1 MNHLPQDELL
11 SAYLDGELTAEEQA
25 EAERLL
31 AASPAARQLLDEL
44 WAVSATLQ
52 SLPQMKVGEDLSQQ
66 VLRVAERRMLTEG
79 EPADAAPAPLSRTL
93 LRRFINRRS
102 MVWLGLTAAI
112 AAMIVIHEQHQKAA
126 PADKNHKEVALV
138 RGERDKAATI
148 VAHDSFRQAT
158 IQAAP
163 GATVVSASDG
173 REAKELAVKKRAGKA
188 PRQLQELAMT
198 PKAKGDSQLGAGAD
212 FTASPPS
219 EQPPA
224 RDTSAMPA
232 KAIPP
237 SATPLATTPPPLPR
251 YLGKMAAAVGKA
263 APAGKA
269 ASAGGK
275 SGPTDSPNWYDGD
288 GAAAIGPDVLLVFCD
303 VSPDATKEKAFD
315 KVLAQNGFVSR
326 ERVELKDENQ
336 KWGDHY
342 GYVGSAK
349 ADGQATLQQHFVAGN
364 IVRRKAVPGKVELVY
379 VEATPEQ
386 VKATLAGLA
395 AQPKL
400 FVSVS
405 VKSPQD
411 EAARQLAF
419 HFAKAGDEMKRKSRL
434 SRLAETDK
442 SADKARHQQQRDLP
456 AVAAAKPNDNAVAN
470 LGLPAASQKGDLSAA
485 GRRNDRE
492 MEATR
497 ERSLAKSENKG
508 GENEHG
514 TNGGQSPNATPAFG
528 GYGSPPPVAAQ
539 GQAASATP
547 EPQPKA
553 GVATQQVVPAEKA
566 DRAAE
571 GEEVLSRGG
580 GQQSKPHAR
589 SAPRQH
595 VLFVVRTGGGSPPL
609 ASEVAS
615 PPADA
620 AKQAPSPPAVAPSP
634 SK

>member
-11 SAYLDGELTAEEQA
+11 SAYIDGELTAEEQA

-44 WAVSATLQ
+44 RAVSATLQ

-112 AAMIVIHEQHQKAA
+112 AAMIVVHEQHQKAV
-126 PADKNHKEVALV
+126 PANKNHKEVALV
-138 RGERDKAATI
+138 RGEQEKTPSIA
-148 VAHDSFRQAT
+148 AHDSFRQAT

-163 GATVVSASDG
+163 GAVGRLASEKG
-173 REAKELAVKKRAGKA
+173 EVKELTVEKKAGKA
-188 PRQLQELAMT
+188 PQKLQELAMT
-198 PKAKGDSQLGAGAD
+198 PKATEDSKLGAGAD
-212 FTASPPS
+212 FTGSPPS
-219 EQPPA
+219 EQPPDRSA
-224 RDTSAMPA
+224 SAMPA
-232 KAIPP
+232 KAIP
-237 SATPLATTPPPLPR
+237 LVTTPSPPPR

-263 APAGKA
+263 AAVGNA

-275 SGPTDSPNWYDGD
+275 SGPSGSLNWYDGD
-288 GAAAIGPDVLLVFCD
+288 GPAAIGPDVLLVFCD
-303 VSPDATKEKAFD
+303 VSPDATKKKAFD
-315 KVLAQNGFVSR
+315 KVLAQNGIVSL
-326 ERVELKDENQ
+326 ERIELKDKSQ

-342 GYVGSAK
+342 GYAGSAK

-364 IVRRKAVPGKVELVY
+364 IVRRKAVPGKAELVY

-419 HFAKAGDEMKRKSRL
+419 RFAKAGEEPKTDSPL
-434 SRLAETDK
+434 SSIAGK
-442 SADKARHQQQRDLP
+442 SAGEAQHQQQRNLP
-456 AVAAAKPNDNAVAN
+456 RLAAAKPSNAAATNRGVPEASKK
-470 LGLPAASQKGDLSAA
+470 AASQEKDALAA
-485 GRRNDRE
+485 SGRNDGE
-492 MEATR
+492 MEAA
-497 ERSLAKSENKG
+497 SKPPPAKSEKKG
-508 GENEHG
+508 GENG
-514 TNGGQSPNATPAFG
+514 YGANGGQSPNAAPALG
-528 GYGSPPPVAAQ
+528 GYGSPPPAAAQ

-553 GVATQQVVPAEKA
+553 GVATQRAVPTEKA

-571 GEEVLSRGG
+571 GEESLSRGA

-595 VLFVVRTGGGSPPL
+595 VLFVVRIGGSPPPL

-620 AKQAPSPPAVAPSP
+620 TKQAPAPATVAPAP
-634 SK
+634 AK